1 MSRLNYILVTEENA
15 KKLGKEFRQQVDGLY
30 ILEEKDFNNVEGDF
44 LYQRIAPYGG
54 QIITHAEMIQKLEG
68 KKQVP
73 KSDFFIEV
81 PDEAPYDVYEPKE
94 DEIEPKEESEV
105 TNG

>member
-15 KKLGKEFRQQVDGLY
+15 KKLGKEFRQQTDGLY

-44 LYQRIAPYGG
+44 LYQRIASYGG
-54 QIITHAEMIQKLEG
+54 QIITHADMIQKLEG

-73 KSDFFIEV
+73 KSDFFIQV
-81 PDEAPYDVYEPKE
+81 PDEAPYDVYPYS
-94 DEIEPKEESEV
+94 PKEESEV

>member
-1 MSRLNYILVTEENA
+1 MSRLNYVLVPAESA
-15 KKLGKEFRQQVDGLY
+15 VKLGKEFRQQADGLY
-30 ILEEKDFNNVEGDF
+30 ILEEKDFDSIEGDF

-73 KSDFFIEV
+73 KSDFFIQV
-81 PDEAPYDVYEPKE
+81 PDEAPYDVYEPEK
-94 DEIEPKEESEV
+94 ESEV